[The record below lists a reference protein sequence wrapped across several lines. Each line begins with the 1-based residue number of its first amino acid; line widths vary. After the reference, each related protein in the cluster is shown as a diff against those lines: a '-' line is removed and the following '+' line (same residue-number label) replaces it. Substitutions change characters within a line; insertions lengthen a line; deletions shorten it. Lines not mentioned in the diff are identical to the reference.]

1 MAFWDTIKKGAEG
14 GLDALKEGV
23 TTFVAG
29 AEKQGKILKKK
40 MELAAVQSNIRKTFI
55 SLGNVVYDLQTQGEQ
70 GILGEAEVQR
80 LMKKIDEEHL
90 KVREIESA
98 IEAVKQEEERPNSTG
113 SSGKESSPPA

>member
-90 KVREIESA
+90 KVREIQSA

-113 SSGKESSPPA
+113 SSGKESSPPL